1 MEVFILLYNLANWH
15 PKLIVISLIML
26 ARDIAIQINEVE
38 ASARS
43 IKVVPIPSKLKATI
57 QFGYEDSMKSA
68 LESANQDFDS
78 WISATFTHTQALFR
92 HANSLGTSIEFQ
104 VRSCKAY

>member
-1 MEVFILLYNLANWH
+1 
-15 PKLIVISLIML
+15 ML
-26 ARDIAIQINEVE
+26 ARDVVIQTNEVE
-38 ASARS
+38 SSARS
-43 IKVVPIPSKLKATI
+43 SKVVPIPSKLKATI

-68 LESANQDFDS
+68 LENTDQDFDS

-104 VRSCKAY
+104 VRRCRAC

>member
-1 MEVFILLYNLANWH
+1 
-15 PKLIVISLIML
+15 ML
-26 ARDIAIQINEVE
+26 ARDIAIPNNQVE

-68 LESANQDFDS
+68 LENANQDFDS
-78 WISATFTHTQALFR
+78 YISAAFTHTQALFR

-104 VRSCKAY
+104 VRRRRECSNFITKFYH

>member
-1 MEVFILLYNLANWH
+1 
-15 PKLIVISLIML
+15 ML
-26 ARDIAIQINEVE
+26 ARDIAIPNNQVE

-43 IKVVPIPSKLKATI
+43 IEIVPDIPIPSKLKATI

-68 LESANQDFDS
+68 LENANQDFDS
-78 WISATFTHTQALFR
+78 YISAAFTHTQALFR

-104 VRSCKAY
+104 VRRRRECSNFIIKILPWILF